1 MAKKLTLAQ
10 RLGRFWRNLT
20 GSGVRTYDDPHTAGG
35 NDERDQQ
42 PGADTGVRNQQRGFN
57 GL

>member
-1 MAKKLTLAQ
+1 MAKKPTIAQ
-10 RLGRFWRNLT
+10 RLKRAWQNLT

-42 PGADTGVRNQQRGFN
+42 PGADTGMRNQQRSFN